1 MAQTIDWGIVQDDV
15 ARHLQAM
22 IRINTTNPPG
32 NETSAAAYIAD
43 VVRAAG
49 IQSEIVE
56 PEPGRGTV
64 VARLRSAR
72 PTKAPLLLMGHTDVV
87 GVEHEGWTRDPF
99 GGEIADGCIWGRGA
113 LDMKDQVAA
122 ELVVLLLLKS
132 TGVTL
137 DRDII
142 LAAFADEEA
151 GGELGAAW
159 MWEHRRN
166 LIEAEYAINEG
177 GGRSIATGNRRV
189 YLCQVGEKGVA
200 RLKLTAHG
208 EPGHASTPRPNSA
221 MSRMGD
227 ALVRLHTWQAEVRLT
242 PAVRQMLET
251 IAGVLDGDDAARV
264 RQALANPTPEALAV
278 LPLDADAVRGVN
290 ATSRDTAVP
299 TVIHGGHRINVIP
312 SEVTLEIDGRILPG
326 TEPEEW
332 RRRVQGVVGDNVDVE
347 LLSRNEGIEAEPAS
361 PLFDAIDAT
370 ISAMDPKAVVA
381 PYLSAGGT
389 DARHL
394 PGIKVYGFFPYGP
407 SDHAAGYSQLV
418 HGHDERIGVEDLA
431 FGTRFLYEL
440 VLRFCKV
447 DESLR

>member
-1 MAQTIDWGIVQDDV
+1 MTQAIDWGMVQDDV
-15 ARHLQAM
+15 ARQLQAL

-43 VVRAAG
+43 IVQAAG
-49 IQSEIVE
+49 IEAEIVE
-56 PEPGRGTV
+56 PEPERGTV
-64 VARLRSAR
+64 VARLRAAR

-87 GVEHEGWTRDPF
+87 GVEREGWKRDPF

-227 ALVRLHTWQAEVRLT
+227 ALVRLHAWQPEVRLT
-242 PAVRQMLET
+242 PAVWQMLET
-251 IAGVLDGDDAARV
+251 IAGVLDG
-264 RQALANPTPEALAV
+264 
-278 LPLDADAVRGVN
+278 
-290 ATSRDTAVP
+290 
-299 TVIHGGHRINVIP
+299 
-312 SEVTLEIDGRILPG
+312 
-326 TEPEEW
+326 
-332 RRRVQGVVGDNVDVE
+332 
-347 LLSRNEGIEAEPAS
+347 
-361 PLFDAIDAT
+361 
-370 ISAMDPKAVVA
+370 
-381 PYLSAGGT
+381 
-389 DARHL
+389 
-394 PGIKVYGFFPYGP
+394 
-407 SDHAAGYSQLV
+407 
-418 HGHDERIGVEDLA
+418 ED
-431 FGTRFLYEL
+431 
-440 VLRFCKV
+440 
-447 DESLR
+447 

>member
-1 MAQTIDWGIVQDDV
+1 M
-15 ARHLQAM
+15 
-22 IRINTTNPPG
+22 
-32 NETSAAAYIAD
+32 
-43 VVRAAG
+43 
-49 IQSEIVE
+49 
-56 PEPGRGTV
+56 
-64 VARLRSAR
+64 VARLRAAR

-87 GVEHEGWTRDPF
+87 GVEREGWTRVPF
-99 GGEIADGCIWGRGA
+99 GGEIADDCIWGRGA
-113 LDMKDQVAA
+113 LEKDQVAA

-132 TGVTL
+132 TGAAL

-142 LAAFADEEA
+142 LAAFADEDP

-177 GGRSIATGNRRV
+177 GGRSIATGDRRV

-208 EPGHASTPRPNSA
+208 EPGNAPLPARIARCAH
-221 MSRMGD
+221 GD
-227 ALVRLHTWQAEVRLT
+227 ALVRLHAWQPEVRLT

-251 IAGVLDGDDAARV
+251 IAGVLDGDDAHRV
-264 RQALANPTPEALAV
+264 RQALANPTPEALAA

-326 TEPEEW
+326 TKPEEW

-370 ISAMDPKAVVA
+370 ISAMDPGASGPISLRGRDGRPA
-381 PYLSAGGT
+381 SAG
-389 DARHL
+389 
-394 PGIKVYGFFPYGP
+394 Y
-407 SDHAAGYSQLV
+407 
-418 HGHDERIGVEDLA
+418 
-431 FGTRFLYEL
+431 
-440 VLRFCKV
+440 
-447 DESLR
+447 

>member
-1 MAQTIDWGIVQDDV
+1 
-15 ARHLQAM
+15 
-22 IRINTTNPPG
+22 
-32 NETSAAAYIAD
+32 
-43 VVRAAG
+43 
-49 IQSEIVE
+49 
-56 PEPGRGTV
+56 
-64 VARLRSAR
+64 
-72 PTKAPLLLMGHTDVV
+72 
-87 GVEHEGWTRDPF
+87 
-99 GGEIADGCIWGRGA
+99 
-113 LDMKDQVAA
+113 
-122 ELVVLLLLKS
+122 
-132 TGVTL
+132 
-137 DRDII
+137 
-142 LAAFADEEA
+142 
-151 GGELGAAW
+151 

-177 GGRSIATGNRRV
+177 GGRSIATGDRRV

-227 ALVRLHTWQAEVRLT
+227 ALVRLHAWQPEVRLT

-407 SDHAAGYSQLV
+407 SDQAAGYSQLV